1 MEAQIQAAVLF
12 ADVSGSTKLYDRAG
26 DTIAHAA
33 ISKCVD
39 MFKRVTLAN
48 GGIVIKTIGDEV
60 MATFPSADQ
69 AAKAATTMQIEITA
83 MPEPV
88 EGVQLGARIG
98 FHFGSVVPRDNDVF
112 GDTVNLAARLTD
124 LASKGQIITDDETV
138 KILAPLLRADCRR
151 LYSIPVKGKA
161 DEVGI
166 VEMVWQESEDATQ
179 VARTRVQPVRQAGQL
194 TLRHGDRTLV
204 MPGAKTS
211 ISLGRDA
218 STDMVVAD
226 KMASRIHCEIEL
238 RMDKYVLSDRSAN
251 GTYVFAEGQGEMILR
266 REEAILR
273 GRGLITLGQSH
284 ATATE
289 KVEFQVD

>member
-1 MEAQIQAAVLF
+1 MEDQIQAAVLF

-33 ISKCVD
+33 IEGCVN

-48 GGIVIKTIGDEV
+48 GGTIIKTIGDEI
-60 MATFPSADQ
+60 MATFPTADQ
-69 AAKAATTMQIEITA
+69 AAKSAMTMQTEITA

-138 KILAPLLRADCRR
+138 KLLAPILRADCRR

-161 DEVGI
+161 NEI
-166 VEMVWQESEDATQ
+166 HLVEMVWAESEDATQ
-179 VARTRVQPVRQAGQL
+179 VARTRVQPARKSGRL
-194 TLRHGDRTLV
+194 TLRHGDQVLV
-204 MPGAKTS
+204 LPGEKSS
-211 ISLGRDA
+211 ISLGREA

-226 KMASRIHCEIEL
+226 RMASRIHCEIEL
-238 RMDKYVLSDRSAN
+238 RMDKFVLSDRSAN
-251 GTYVFAEGQGEMILR
+251 GTYLYVEGQGEIVLR

-273 GRGLITLGQSH
+273 GRGIITLGQTH
-284 ATATE
+284 ETATE
-289 KVEFQVD
+289 RVEFSVE

>member
-1 MEAQIQAAVLF
+1 MESQIQAAVLF

-33 ISKCVD
+33 IEKCVN
-39 MFKRVTLAN
+39 MFKKATLDN
-48 GGIVIKTIGDEV
+48 GGTVIKTIGDEV
-60 MATFPSADQ
+60 MATFPTGDQ
-69 AAKAATTMQIEITA
+69 AARAAHTMQNEITL

-112 GDTVNLAARLTD
+112 GDTVNLAARLTG

-138 KILAPLLRADCRR
+138 KGLAPLLKTDFRR

-166 VEMVWQESEDATQ
+166 CEMLWQESDDATT
-179 VARTRVQPVRQAGQL
+179 VAAPRKTPPRSVATL
-194 TLRHGDRTLV
+194 TLRYNGRELV
-204 MPGAKTS
+204 LPRDKPS
-211 ISLGRDA
+211 ITLGRDA
-218 STDMVVAD
+218 AADMVVAD
-226 KMASRIHCEIEL
+226 RMASRIHCEIEL
-238 RMDKYVLSDRSAN
+238 RSDKFVLSDRSAN
-251 GTYVFAEGQGEMILR
+251 GTYVSVEGQGEMVLR

-273 GRGLITLGQSH
+273 GAGVIMLGQSRE
-284 ATATE
+284 TATE
-289 KVEFQVD
+289 LVEFKVD